1 MAPTTTPL
9 PPASAVQDLRA
20 PEVSSSELESSNGA
34 ELQSVSGHSGEYSF
48 FLEEDTD
55 AAAEVKHKQHEGR
68 DQIPTFAGL
77 VVEKQEQDT
86 PAYTQSVF
94 AHERELLETQLHA
107 EEQQPHLQEQE
118 AHDST
123 NMTKIQEIH
132 RDEDD
137 DLLSKASDLLL
148 TDFTGLTL
156 DQRDLISAQY
166 LKQVRAKCEQI
177 DRKLQKTLATISK
190 DYGEKRIKLREQT
203 FKEKMEKLR
212 ELDSGYM
219 AQMRKVDEEIAAE
232 KETLWKKVN
241 GYAAMI
247 QRECDQILLEKEEE
261 KKLLK
266 QQEHEQLDAVAI
278 ISHENKITSAAP
290 SPPRTHHPQPQA
302 ASLIGGG
309 SKESP
314 TSGPRSHKSHA
325 HTTAKSKEERHLHT
339 LQKLGIGPTSEHRS
353 WVQHTEDFAAQ
364 RPKLDAERH
373 RKKQVEEAAEKE
385 KERQALELQ
394 KQLHAAAFRK
404 SPAFALTLLQDQ
416 PDYKLPVSTSEQKE
430 KQLLQQTSSA
440 EVVPSSATGGVTT
453 LAVTQGHHERAG
465 LINQR
470 VYMQSRGILV
480 PPVGIDVQKAI
491 AQEPLD
497 AHGGVDFNKCDSP
510 FYMPNVSA
518 EQKEKWLK
526 IVNEN
531 KHFLQDWKQELDLH
545 EDLRAKL
552 EQEKLVRAK
561 EILRSSRNSSNEKNA
576 APQEPAPDLQLH
588 AHPSDAAGEEDV
600 DATRLIDANVD
611 AGERTRSNFETFVS
625 IGSGGSVDEEGQ
637 GFLDALSPE
646 EQAMLDRELKSLHA
660 GDTSEDEEATIQ
672 IGPVTMTTQEYT
684 DTVRQELLGGALRGG
699 GLSEF
704 ERYSTTTDQ
713 RGFSGTAGN
722 STSILERYS
731 TASEALAGEDADLRN
746 LALTPTT
753 SAFKRELLQKAA
765 KFLQRVKV
773 RRQRNTY
780 EQQDNVVY
788 TRKFLEEVKVK
799 ELARREKERKEL
811 RAFVEEVLEGSTSE
825 QGAAESVVDKKQVA
839 KAESAKK
846 MLERKAS
853 EIETEPTMLERYYE
867 EECLQGEGKTG
878 ANEVVHLTPRGRGLK
893 IDHVAIKR
901 AVQRSNSPKA
911 GATSTT
917 QAHEQPTSPILDMIK
932 AGGGAPKPNGA
943 WNSSKQVPASL
954 SSQQP
959 SKATALSA
967 HDPDQAPET
976 PRLVVGAGQ
985 SKDISLL
992 NNAEIVMS
1000 SGSGAGAKKL
1010 NVDVTNTLNQSRS
1023 VRQLPIVAPLFTA
1036 RAITTGGNF
1045 SDPPPLSARGA
1056 FLPTFVVPGAAGM
1069 TLTSSVG
1076 EPRSQSVVAPL
1087 PPGGAQT
1094 QTRAGEILVQRSAG
1108 AGADSKS
1115 NYSTDLGSPR
1125 QLQSPRERRQI
1136 VPNLEAS
1143 IGNSALG
1150 EGQKMWNPVGTQGF
1164 AQPRTQVPGW
1174 TLKVPAVSSASASRS
1189 GSLVR
1194 NASLSAVSISL
1205 PAGASAHRP
1214 PSPFRGSLSVTAP
1227 RVSTTIPVSTS
1238 STQGGTSS
1246 SGARRGGPRGGESK
1260 TKESLLFAEPGIEQR
1275 HVVQASLAVNG
1286 GLNEIAGNYQR
1297 FMQDVRGKTTV
1308 PKDWFVAGSGSA
1320 SGENNK

>member
-232 KETLWKKVN
+232 KETLWKKVCCYSCLVN

-1194 NASLSAVSISL
+1194 NASLSAVSI
-1205 PAGASAHRP
+1205 
-1214 PSPFRGSLSVTAP
+1214 
-1227 RVSTTIPVSTS
+1227 
-1238 STQGGTSS
+1238 
-1246 SGARRGGPRGGESK
+1246 
-1260 TKESLLFAEPGIEQR
+1260 EQR